1 VKRWSFFLVVT
12 VAAVCTYLLDGCAQ
26 LGTPPVDTFNKRAA
40 VAYATVQTVAE
51 GAVAAY
57 TAGKLSD
64 SDRTNVV
71 TTGRAAVQGIMVAQ
85 TLHLQACPLR
95 PQVETP
101 DPACTAPAA
110 DAKLTATLAVL
121 SALQAYLAT
130 QGVK

>member
-1 VKRWSFFLVVT
+1 MKK
-12 VAAVCTYLLDGCAQ
+12 VAYLLFAAILAACAQ
-26 LGTPPVDTFNKRAA
+26 FGTPPVDTFNKRVA
-40 VAYATVQTVAE
+40 VAYATVQTVAD
-51 GAVAAY
+51 GALSAY
-57 TAGKLSD
+57 KAGKLSD

-85 TLHLQACPLR
+85 NLHLQACPLR

-101 DPACTAPAA
+101 DPACSAPAA

-130 QGVK
+130 QEVK

>member
-1 VKRWSFFLVVT
+1 VKRFGHLIFVT
-12 VAAVCTYLLDGCAQ
+12 VLAACAQ
-26 LGTPPVDTFNKRAA
+26 LGTPPVDTFNKRVA

-51 GAVAAY
+51 GATAAY

-95 PQVETP
+95 PQIETP